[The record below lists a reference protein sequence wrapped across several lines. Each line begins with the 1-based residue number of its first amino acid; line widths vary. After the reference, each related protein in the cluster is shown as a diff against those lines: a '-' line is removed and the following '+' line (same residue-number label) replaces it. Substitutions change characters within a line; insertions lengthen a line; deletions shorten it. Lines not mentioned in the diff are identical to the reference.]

1 MKEKKNFPGK
11 NMEEF
16 EFHITRLN
24 TLRKFFTTE
33 KSWGSPWIGRD
44 LIEEESEA
52 SGLENLYHSPPFTVL
67 MSEILNRCVTDRDTS
82 PGYSDHRIPKYRDF
96 AILFLPQ
103 KREKIGNDWKDTRF
117 DTRPLNIKYAIFF
130 SLLRLLWHICWSNV
144 TECPLPVTCGLC
156 IRFHFSQIDQWP
168 SFRLGN
174 KGSLI

>member
-52 SGLENLYHSPPFTVL
+52 SGLENLHHSPPFTVL
-67 MSEILNRCVTDRDTS
+67 MGEILNKCVTDRDTFEIAVIS
-82 PGYSDHRIPKYRDF
+82 
-96 AILFLPQ
+96 
-103 KREKIGNDWKDTRF
+103 
-117 DTRPLNIKYAIFF
+117 
-130 SLLRLLWHICWSNV
+130 
-144 TECPLPVTCGLC
+144 GL
-156 IRFHFSQIDQWP
+156 
-168 SFRLGN
+168 
-174 KGSLI
+174 